1 MLVAYEVVELHAH
14 GVVVEV
20 AGKVENIALNAHAVA
35 AGDGRANAHIRD
47 GHVLFAVIQE
57 HLRGVDAVAWDKH
70 SLGEAHIYSRR
81 TELAAE
87 LEAVMHGVHEAV
99 RVAEQPVGLLHVAIG
114 DQLTY
119 ARRAHDVAVELSADG
134 QVHIQYFESS
144 EEFYDISVSGGVL
157 TMTGATD
164 KSWTDYIGL
173 APSAEYRKIVLQ
185 VPDAMLE
192 NLTIAKIRNC

>member
-1 MLVAYEVVELHAH
+1 MELDAD

-20 AGKVENIALNAHAVA
+20 ALEVEDVALDAHTA
-35 AGDGRANAHIRD
+35 AARDGGTDADIRD
-47 GHVLFAVIQE
+47 GHVLRAVVE
-57 HLRGVDAVAWDKH
+57 EDLRGVDAVARDEH
-70 SLGEAHIYSRR
+70 ALGEAHIDGRSA
-81 TELAAE
+81 ELAAE

-144 EEFYDISVSGGVL
+144 EEFYDISASGGVL

-192 NLTIAKIRNC
+192 NLTIATTNEDITLLQ